1 MIRMKPRAIVAV
13 ILIEGKINLHMNF
26 PSNHLQ
32 DHTLVNSAIKVN
44 NEKTKSERAK
54 APINCWDT
62 VDVLHRFLVTAITR
76 EFPITPTIEIDVII
90 IPLVFEVHTTVT
102 GAGLLIFCLTLQ
114 YSTTTG

>member
-1 MIRMKPRAIVAV
+1 MKPRAMVAV

-32 DHTLVNSAIKVN
+32 DHTLVNSAIKIN

-62 VDVLHRFLVTAITR
+62 VDVLHRCLVTAIR
-76 EFPITPTIEIDVII
+76 FVDFLSNSAIQFDDRMSCCI
-90 IPLVFEVHTTVT
+90 VT
-102 GAGLLIFCLTLQ
+102 KE
-114 YSTTTG
+114 